1 MSQLQTFLS
10 DLFDISFSKFIAPRI
25 VGLLYLVGILFAGL
39 FSLTFI
45 FGSIGAIFTGGQSTF
60 LGILGLLL
68 SPLMFLLYVTF
79 VRVGLEGMVV
89 GFRTAENT
97 ARTAENTEYLRKR

>member
-39 FSLTFI
+39 FALTFI

-79 VRVGLEGMVV
+79 VRVGILFAGLFALTFIF
-89 GFRTAENT
+89 GSIGAIFTD
-97 ARTAENTEYLRKR
+97 